1 MLSDQIKGNIDVL
14 LVSETKIDDSFP
26 IGNFLIDGFS
36 TPYRLDRN
44 SNGAGLILRE
54 DIPSNLVEAEAK
66 PIEGFYIELNL
77 RNDKW
82 LLNCS
87 YNPHKNNI
95 GNHVKALSDF
105 LDSHS
110 STYEKV
116 LILGDFNVEV
126 DDQNMKTFCDSY
138 SLTSLIKQ
146 PTCYKNPSPPKCIDL
161 ILTNVPRSFQTTC
174 VIETGL
180 SDFHLMTLT
189 VMRKSFKKLKPRV
202 INYRSY
208 KHLWIEV
215 IRESVLGKLSQQTF
229 VNNDYGFEKFC
240 NITLKTL
247 DKYAP
252 RRSKHARGNQMP
264 FMTKD
269 LSKNIMKRSR
279 LRNKYL
285 KNNNEENRK
294 LYVKQRNYWFSLL
307 RKTYYENLDERKVSH
322 NKPFWKTIKPSLSE
336 KFNAREKISLS
347 ENSQI
352 VITEKET
359 VDVFN
364 NLFGN
369 FS

>member
-1 MLSDQIKGNIDVL
+1 MLFV
-14 LVSETKIDDSFP
+14 T
-26 IGNFLIDGFS
+26 
-36 TPYRLDRN
+36 
-44 SNGAGLILRE
+44 E

-66 PIEGFYIELNL
+66 SIEGFYIELNL

-95 GNHVKALSDF
+95 GNHLQALSDF
-105 LDSHS
+105 LDSHC

-146 PTCYKNPSPPKCIDL
+146 PTCYKNPSHPKCIDL
-161 ILTNVPRSFQTTC
+161 IPSNVPRNFQTTC

-180 SDFHLMTLT
+180 SDFHLMALT

-202 INYRSY
+202 IKYRSY
-208 KHLWIEV
+208 KHFSNEIF
-215 IRESVLGKLSQQTF
+215 RESLLETFSQQAF

-240 NITLKTL
+240 NITLKTR

-252 RRSKHARGNQMP
+252 RKAKHARGNQIL
-264 FMTKD
+264 FMKKD

-285 KNNNEENRK
+285 NNNNEENRK
-294 LYVKQRNYWFSLL
+294 LYAQQRNYCVSLL
-307 RKTYYENLDERKVSH
+307 RKTKKVYYENVDERKVSD
-322 NKPFWKTIKPSLSE
+322 NKLFWKTVKPSKS
-336 KFNAREKISLS
+336 
-347 ENSQI
+347 NS
-352 VITEKET
+352 
-359 VDVFN
+359 N
-364 NLFGN
+364 
-369 FS
+369 

>member
-1 MLSDQIKGNIDVL
+1 MLFV
-14 LVSETKIDDSFP
+14 
-26 IGNFLIDGFS
+26 
-36 TPYRLDRN
+36 
-44 SNGAGLILRE
+44 RE

-66 PIEGFYIELNL
+66 PIEGFYIKLNL
-77 RNDKW
+77 RNDKS

-95 GNHVKALSDF
+95 GNHLKALSDF

-110 STYEKV
+110 STYAKV

-138 SLTSLIKQ
+138 SLTNLIKQ
-146 PTCYKNPSPPKCIDL
+146 PTCYKNPSHPKCIYL

-180 SDFHLMTLT
+180 SDFHLMKLT
-189 VMRKSFKKLKPRV
+189 VTRKRFKKLKPRV
-202 INYRSY
+202 LNYRSY
-208 KHLWIEV
+208 KYFSNEV
-215 IRESVLGKLSQQTF
+215 FRESLLEKLSQQTCI
-229 VNNDYGFEKFC
+229 NNDYGFEKFC

-252 RRSKHARGNQMP
+252 RKAKHTRCNKMP

-294 LYVKQRNYWFSLL
+294 LYAKQRNYCVSLL
-307 RKTYYENLDERKVSH
+307 RKTKKAYNENLDERKVSD
-322 NKPFWKTIKPSLSE
+322 
-336 KFNAREKISLS
+336 
-347 ENSQI
+347 NS
-352 VITEKET
+352 
-359 VDVFN
+359 
-364 NLFGN
+364 
-369 FS
+369 